1 VQVLRLTPGVYY
13 SYESFLNAF
22 INTLRVVF
30 SLCKIILIHPKDIL
44 SMRNKIILA
53 MAAAGMMYGASV
65 FAADTTPT
73 TAGPFGSG
81 KILFT
86 GTITNSPC
94 NIAPGDDAIT
104 VPFGQISYRK
114 LNTADATT
122 ESKPFTIHLQN
133 CAFDPN
139 ETTIAGSAGKMS
151 KVTVSFSGTAD
162 TSGKAYVSTG
172 RAQHV
177 GVQLLKSDNTT
188 IIEPNTPMPDT
199 DAQQLQAGNNEL
211 NFFARLIAL
220 DNGVTSGDVNASVTY
235 TLKYL

>member
-1 VQVLRLTPGVYY
+1 
-13 SYESFLNAF
+13 
-22 INTLRVVF
+22 
-30 SLCKIILIHPKDIL
+30 
-44 SMRNKIILA
+44 MRNKIILA

-65 FAADTTPT
+65 FAADTTL
-73 TAGPFGSG
+73 TAGSFGSG

-94 NIAPGDDAIT
+94 DIAPGDDAIT

-122 ESKPFTIHLQN
+122 DSKPFTIHLQN

-151 KVTVSFSGTAD
+151 KVTVSFSGIAD

-177 GVQLLKSDNTT
+177 GVLLLKSDNTT

-199 DAQQLQAGNNEL
+199 DAQQLQVGNNEL

-220 DNGVTSGDVNASVTY
+220 TDAATPGDVNASVTY

>member
-1 VQVLRLTPGVYY
+1 
-13 SYESFLNAF
+13 
-22 INTLRVVF
+22 
-30 SLCKIILIHPKDIL
+30 
-44 SMRNKIILA
+44 
-53 MAAAGMMYGASV
+53 MMYGASV
-65 FAADTTPT
+65 FAADTTL
-73 TAGPFGSG
+73 TAGSFGSG

-94 NIAPGDDAIT
+94 DIAPGDDAIT

-122 ESKPFTIHLQN
+122 DSKPFTIHLQN

-199 DAQQLQAGNNEL
+199 DAQQLQVGNNEL

-220 DNGVTSGDVNASVTY
+220 TDAATPGDVNASVTY

>member
-1 VQVLRLTPGVYY
+1 
-13 SYESFLNAF
+13 
-22 INTLRVVF
+22 
-30 SLCKIILIHPKDIL
+30 
-44 SMRNKIILA
+44 MRNKIILA

-73 TAGPFGSG
+73 AGPFGSG

-94 NIAPGDDAIT
+94 DIAPGDDAIT

-139 ETTIAGSAGKMS
+139 TPDTAGSAGKMS
-151 KVTVSFSGTAD
+151 KVTVSFSGAANTSKKAYT
-162 TSGKAYVSTG
+162 TSGI
-172 RAQHV
+172 AQHV
-177 GVQLLKSDNTT
+177 GVQLLKSDNAT
-188 IIEPNTPMPDT
+188 IIEPNTPMPDG

-220 DNGVTSGDVNASVTY
+220 DNGVTPGDFNASVTY

>member
-1 VQVLRLTPGVYY
+1 
-13 SYESFLNAF
+13 
-22 INTLRVVF
+22 
-30 SLCKIILIHPKDIL
+30 
-44 SMRNKIILA
+44 MRNKIILA

-133 CAFDPN
+133 CAFDTDDAQPN
-139 ETTIAGSAGKMS
+139 PNPVGKMS
-151 KVTVSFSGTAD
+151 KVTVSFSGGAD
-162 TSGKAYVSTG
+162 VAKKAYTTNG
-172 RAQHV
+172 AAKHV

-188 IIEPNTPMPDT
+188 IIEPNTPMPDGE
-199 DAQQLQAGNNEL
+199 AQQLQAGNNEL

-220 DNGVTSGDVNASVTY
+220 TDAATPGDVNASVTY

>member
-1 VQVLRLTPGVYY
+1 
-13 SYESFLNAF
+13 
-22 INTLRVVF
+22 
-30 SLCKIILIHPKDIL
+30 
-44 SMRNKIILA
+44 MRNKIILA

-65 FAADTTPT
+65 YAVDPP

-94 NIAPGDDAIT
+94 DIAPGDDAIT

-122 ESKPFTIHLQN
+122 NSKPFTIHLQN

-139 ETTIAGSAGKMS
+139 SPDVTGSAGKMS
-151 KVTVSFSGTAD
+151 KVTVSFSGSGD
-162 TSGKAYVSTG
+162 TTHKAYISTG
-172 RAQHV
+172 SAQHV
-177 GVQLLKSDNTT
+177 GVQLLKNDNST

-199 DAQQLQAGNNEL
+199 DAQQLKAGNNEL

-220 DNGVTSGDVNASVTY
+220 TDAATPGDVNASVTY

>member
-1 VQVLRLTPGVYY
+1 
-13 SYESFLNAF
+13 
-22 INTLRVVF
+22 
-30 SLCKIILIHPKDIL
+30 
-44 SMRNKIILA
+44 MRNKIILA

-73 TAGPFGSG
+73 AGPFGSG
-81 KILFT
+81 KITFT

-94 NIAPGDDAIT
+94 DIAPGDDAIT

-114 LNTADATT
+114 LNTANATT
-122 ESKPFTIHLQN
+122 DSKPFTIHLQN

-139 ETTIAGSAGKMS
+139 TPDTAGSAGKMS
-151 KVTVSFSGTAD
+151 KVTVSFSGAANTSKKAYA
-162 TSGKAYVSTG
+162 TSGI
-172 RAQHV
+172 AQHV
-177 GVQLLKSDNTT
+177 GVQLLKSDNAT
-188 IIEPNTPMPDT
+188 IIDPNTPMPDG

-220 DNGVTSGDVNASVTY
+220 DNGVTPGDFNASVTY

>member
-1 VQVLRLTPGVYY
+1 MLRLTPGVYY

-73 TAGPFGSG
+73 AGPFGSG

-94 NIAPGDDAIT
+94 DIAPGDDAIT

-122 ESKPFTIHLQN
+122 DSKPFTIHLQN

-172 RAQHV
+172 KAQHV

-220 DNGVTSGDVNASVTY
+220 TDAATPGDVNASVTY

>member
-1 VQVLRLTPGVYY
+1 
-13 SYESFLNAF
+13 
-22 INTLRVVF
+22 
-30 SLCKIILIHPKDIL
+30 
-44 SMRNKIILA
+44 MRNKIILA

>member
-1 VQVLRLTPGVYY
+1 MRTKSLLTIG
-13 SYESFLNAF
+13 L
-22 INTLRVVF
+22 
-30 SLCKIILIHPKDIL
+30 
-44 SMRNKIILA
+44 
-53 MAAAGMMYGASV
+53 AAAGMMYGASV
-65 FAADTTPT
+65 FAAGTTP

-81 KILFT
+81 KIIFT

-94 NIAPGDDAIT
+94 DIAPGDDAIT

-122 ESKPFTIHLQN
+122 DSKPFTIHLQN

-139 ETTIAGSAGKMS
+139 DAGSNPAGSAGKMS

-172 RAQHV
+172 SAQHV
-177 GVQLLKSDNTT
+177 GVQLLKSDNISLIT
-188 IIEPNTPMPDT
+188 PNTPMPDGE
-199 DAQQLQAGNNEL
+199 AQQLQAGNNEL

-220 DNGVTSGDVNASVTY
+220 TAATTPGDVDASVTY

>member
-1 VQVLRLTPGVYY
+1 
-13 SYESFLNAF
+13 
-22 INTLRVVF
+22 
-30 SLCKIILIHPKDIL
+30 
-44 SMRNKIILA
+44 MRNKIILA

-73 TAGPFGSG
+73 AGPFGSG

-94 NIAPGDDAIT
+94 DIAPGDDAIT

-114 LNTADATT
+114 LNTSDATT

-139 ETTIAGSAGKMS
+139 TPDTAGSAGKMS
-151 KVTVSFSGTAD
+151 KVTVSFSGAANTSKKAYT
-162 TSGKAYVSTG
+162 TSGI
-172 RAQHV
+172 AQHV
-177 GVQLLKSDNTT
+177 GVQLLKSDNAT
-188 IIEPNTPMPDT
+188 IIDPNTPMPDG

-220 DNGVTSGDVNASVTY
+220 DNGVTPGDFTASVTY

>member
-1 VQVLRLTPGVYY
+1 
-13 SYESFLNAF
+13 
-22 INTLRVVF
+22 
-30 SLCKIILIHPKDIL
+30 
-44 SMRNKIILA
+44 MRNKIILV

-65 FAADTTPT
+65 FAAGTTP

-81 KILFT
+81 KITFT

-94 NIAPGDDAIT
+94 DIAPGDDAIT

-114 LNTADATT
+114 LNAVDATT
-122 ESKPFTIHLQN
+122 DSKPFTIHLQN

-139 ETTIAGSAGKMS
+139 DTTIAGSAGKMS

-162 TSGKAYVSTG
+162 AGNKAYISTG
-172 RAQHV
+172 SAQHV

-188 IIEPNTPMPDT
+188 PITPNTTMADG

-211 NFFARLIAL
+211 KFFARLIAL
-220 DNGVTSGDVNASVTY
+220 TAATTPGDVDASVTY

>member
-1 VQVLRLTPGVYY
+1 
-13 SYESFLNAF
+13 
-22 INTLRVVF
+22 
-30 SLCKIILIHPKDIL
+30 
-44 SMRNKIILA
+44 MRNKIILV

-73 TAGPFGSG
+73 AGPFGSG
-81 KILFT
+81 KIIFT

-94 NIAPGDDAIT
+94 DIAPGDDAIT

-122 ESKPFTIHLQN
+122 DSKPFTIHLQN

-139 ETTIAGSAGKMS
+139 DAGSNPAGSAGKMS

-172 RAQHV
+172 SAQHV
-177 GVQLLKSDNTT
+177 GVQLLKSDNISLIT
-188 IIEPNTPMPDT
+188 PNTPMPGG
-199 DAQQLQAGNNEL
+199 DAQQLQTGNNEL
-211 NFFARLIAL
+211 NFFARVVAL
-220 DNGVTSGDVNASVTY
+220 AAGVTPGDVNASVTY

>member
-1 VQVLRLTPGVYY
+1 
-13 SYESFLNAF
+13 
-22 INTLRVVF
+22 
-30 SLCKIILIHPKDIL
+30 
-44 SMRNKIILA
+44 MRNKIILA

-65 FAADTTPT
+65 YAVDPS

-94 NIAPGDDAIT
+94 DIAPGDDAIT

-114 LNTADATT
+114 LNTADSTT

-139 ETTIAGSAGKMS
+139 TSETAGSAGKMS
-151 KVTVSFSGTAD
+151 KVTVSFSGAANTSKKAYT
-162 TSGKAYVSTG
+162 TSGI
-172 RAQHV
+172 AQHV
-177 GVQLLKSDNTT
+177 GVQLLKSDNAT
-188 IIEPNTPMPDT
+188 IIEPNTPMPDG

-220 DNGVTSGDVNASVTY
+220 DNGVTSGDFTASVTY

>member
-1 VQVLRLTPGVYY
+1 MRTKSLLTIA
-13 SYESFLNAF
+13 L
-22 INTLRVVF
+22 
-30 SLCKIILIHPKDIL
+30 
-44 SMRNKIILA
+44 
-53 MAAAGMMYGASV
+53 AAAGMMYGTSAI
-65 FAADTTPT
+65 AADTTPT
-73 TAGPFGSG
+73 AGPFGTG
-81 KILFT
+81 KITFT

-94 NIAPGDDAIT
+94 DIAPGDDAIT

-122 ESKPFTIHLQN
+122 DSKPFTIHLQN

-139 ETTIAGSAGKMS
+139 DAGSNPAGSAGKMS

-172 RAQHV
+172 SAQHV
-177 GVQLLKSDNTT
+177 GVQLLKSDNISLIT
-188 IIEPNTPMPDT
+188 PNTPMPDGE
-199 DAQQLQAGNNEL
+199 AQQLQAGNNEL

-220 DNGVTSGDVNASVTY
+220 TDAATPGDVNASVTY

>member
-1 VQVLRLTPGVYY
+1 MRTKSLLTIG
-13 SYESFLNAF
+13 
-22 INTLRVVF
+22 
-30 SLCKIILIHPKDIL
+30 
-44 SMRNKIILA
+44 LA
-53 MAAAGMMYGASV
+53 IAGMMYGASV
-65 FAADTTPT
+65 FAAGTTP

-81 KILFT
+81 KITFT

-94 NIAPGDDAIT
+94 DVAPGDDAIT

-122 ESKPFTIHLQN
+122 NSKPFTIHLQN

-139 ETTIAGSAGKMS
+139 SPDVTGSAGKMS
-151 KVTVSFSGTAD
+151 KVTVSFSGSGD
-162 TSGKAYVSTG
+162 TTHKAYISTG
-172 RAQHV
+172 SAQHV
-177 GVQLLKSDNTT
+177 GVQLLKNDNST

-199 DAQQLQAGNNEL
+199 DAQQLKAGNNEL

-220 DNGVTSGDVNASVTY
+220 GTDVTPGDVDASITY

>member
-1 VQVLRLTPGVYY
+1 
-13 SYESFLNAF
+13 
-22 INTLRVVF
+22 
-30 SLCKIILIHPKDIL
+30 
-44 SMRNKIILA
+44 MRNKIILA

-73 TAGPFGSG
+73 AVPFGSG

-94 NIAPGDDAIT
+94 DIAPGDDAIT

-114 LNTADATT
+114 LNTANATT
-122 ESKPFTIHLQN
+122 DSKPFTIHLQN

-172 RAQHV
+172 SAQHV
-177 GVQLLKSDNTT
+177 GVQLLKGDNTSLIT
-188 IIEPNTPMPDT
+188 PNTPMPDG

-220 DNGVTSGDVNASVTY
+220 TDAATPGDVNASVTY

>member
-1 VQVLRLTPGVYY
+1 
-13 SYESFLNAF
+13 
-22 INTLRVVF
+22 
-30 SLCKIILIHPKDIL
+30 
-44 SMRNKIILA
+44 MRNKIILA

-73 TAGPFGSG
+73 AGPFGLG

-94 NIAPGDDAIT
+94 DIAPGDDAIT

-114 LNTADATT
+114 LNTANATT
-122 ESKPFTIHLQN
+122 DSKPFTIHLQN

-172 RAQHV
+172 SAQHV
-177 GVQLLKSDNTT
+177 GVQLLKGDNTSLIT
-188 IIEPNTPMPDT
+188 PNTPMPDG

-220 DNGVTSGDVNASVTY
+220 TDAATPGDVNASVTY

>member
-1 VQVLRLTPGVYY
+1 
-13 SYESFLNAF
+13 
-22 INTLRVVF
+22 
-30 SLCKIILIHPKDIL
+30 
-44 SMRNKIILA
+44 MRNKIILA

-65 FAADTTPT
+65 YAVDPP
-73 TAGPFGSG
+73 TAGLFGSG

-94 NIAPGDDAIT
+94 DIAPGDDAIT

-139 ETTIAGSAGKMS
+139 TSETAGSAGKMS
-151 KVTVSFSGTAD
+151 KVTVSFSGAANTSKKAYT
-162 TSGKAYVSTG
+162 TSGI
-172 RAQHV
+172 AQHV
-177 GVQLLKSDNTT
+177 GVQLLKSDNAT
-188 IIEPNTPMPDT
+188 IIEPNTPMPDG

-220 DNGVTSGDVNASVTY
+220 DNGVTSGDFTASVTY